1 MKKLK
6 KSLALLLTLAL
17 VLSLAPAAFAADVA
31 ANSITADSS
40 TATVY
45 VGNSTTKNSASLTAI
60 VSPSNYTG
68 NVVWATKDKTIAAFD
83 TSGTEQTTTTLASG
97 SSGKT
102 VATIYGLKAGT
113 TTVIATAGEKTA
125 VFTVTVQD
133 NAVSSIIISDT
144 GNADGKDAPVSSLY
158 MLPGNTKQLYCIA
171 TYASGERAVID
182 PTWSSSSPKIV
193 NYNDSGIISAVGVGN
208 ATVTA
213 SVPTGAG
220 STASSSCAVTVSNTP
235 TLSVTSDTGKYTVA
249 AGSTLAFTAS
259 SQEGV
264 TLNSTNTVWTTSNS
278 AVAKFGTGSGA
289 TTATGS
295 KATVNGIAGGS
306 AVITATYTY
315 TDSNNKTQKATASQ
329 TVTVTG
335 GAVKSVKLDDSYLGL
350 YSTGTLTAVSDPV
363 NPTYKSAAWVSSN
376 PYVATVSG
384 TTLSATIYGRS
395 EGSTN
400 ITLTVTNEDGAIK
413 TATCKITVT
422 DLSSSN
428 ASDQAVIGTNLSLAN
443 IASMLTSKFA
453 SQYGF
458 APSSSST
465 ITFSSLGSSSYGT
478 LYTSSSTYVWNTASS
493 GTAYKFS
500 DLSSFTF
507 VPKAVGDYT
516 LPYNIADTA
525 NGRSLSGT
533 ITISVVSGNLTV
545 NVTLSNSSPY
555 LFGSN
560 VNADGV
566 AAYTAI
572 YNAVYAKY
580 VKACDHII
588 FANSVSSGSNVGTLY
603 ADSAKSS
610 ISTSNRTFYYSG
622 STKLVSGLYFVP
634 ASTGTYSRQF
644 TAYDASGNSI
654 GVCDLNI
661 IVPEAAI
668 SAFYNMKPNAT
679 LNLEQ
684 SLFEAWFEGVT
695 GSSYLSYVTL
705 DGVSNYTGT
714 FYNSGTSFIPG
725 SGLKFYSTT
734 YTGTKPVSPSYIG
747 NVSYKA
753 ANSSYST
760 YVNFTCVGGTTASAT
775 GITRSGTLC
784 ICVTPGSVGNV
795 TYTVKSGSVQTFD
808 SASFTS
814 VYKTATN
821 TTPTTAFRI
830 KIMSLPTTGSL
841 YYNYVSSSNTGTLLT
856 SANCS
861 GFDLYANKSGAA
873 YVIDKVT
880 FVPDSSVGSSS
891 INYAVYNTSGTL
903 LYCGKVVLNSASS
916 SFSTY
921 SEGYTFSVGDF
932 YSSTNTNPIMS
943 VKFGTP
949 SSGTLYYDYAHGTGT
964 YVSPTMKFYTKTAR
978 TGEYPI
984 TKLTY
989 IPAAGFSGNVTISY
1003 TATTNTGAVKTGT
1016 ITMAVK
1022 SKTASTL
1029 FNDVTEG
1036 NTGSWSANAVD
1047 YCATWD
1053 LVSGIGTYS
1062 FSPAATMNR
1071 AMLVSI
1077 LYSAAGKPAVSG
1089 GTKFKDVKSSD
1100 YFYNA
1105 VIWASANGIVSGM
1118 SATSFAPASPVT
1130 REQIAVFLY
1139 KYAVYS
1145 GSGVAA
1151 TTNLSGYTDSGK
1163 ISSYAV
1169 TAMKWAVASGI
1180 ISGTSATTL
1189 GPRNTTTR
1197 AQVVVML
1204 HSYLT

>member
-31 ANSITADSS
+31 ATGISPSS
-40 TATVY
+40 QNVSVY
-45 VGNSTTKNSASLTAI
+45 VGKTSTLTAY
-60 VSPSNYTG
+60 VTPSDYSG
-68 NVVWATKDKTIAAFD
+68 NVDWAVKSGGDYVVLPAT
-83 TSGTEQTTTTLASG
+83 TSAPLEAG
-97 SSGKT
+97 GK
-102 VATIYGLKAGT
+102 
-113 TTVIATAGEKTA
+113 
-125 VFTVTVQD
+125 
-133 NAVSSIIISDT
+133 
-144 GNADGKDAPVSSLY
+144 
-158 MLPGNTKQLYCIA
+158 
-171 TYASGERAVID
+171 
-182 PTWSSSSPKIV
+182 
-193 NYNDSGIISAVGVGN
+193 
-208 ATVTA
+208 
-213 SVPTGAG
+213 
-220 STASSSCAVTVSNTP
+220 
-235 TLSVTSDTGKYTVA
+235 
-249 AGSTLAFTAS
+249 STLAISGKA
-259 SQEGV
+259 
-264 TLNSTNTVWTTSNS
+264 
-278 AVAKFGTGSGA
+278 AGT
-289 TTATGS
+289 
-295 KATVNGIAGGS
+295 
-306 AVITATYTY
+306 AVITATAGSYVSTFNVTVNKDYVTSVVITTESGNAKAQINSASIYTGKDLQLYSITTYASNTTASPTVEYNTASWTTSNASVANVTAEGKVTANSAGTATITAKSKDGTQTASVSITVTTTPSISITADKNTVAANSSITLTLNSNTSGYTLDQNAVVWSTSNSSVATVTPASKSLTTAVKGVSGGTATITAKYTY
-315 TDSNNKTQKATASQ
+315 IDDSGKSQ
-329 TVTVTG
+329 TISATYNVSVTG

-400 ITLTVTNEDGAIK
+400 ITLTVTNEDGTIK

-1053 LVSGIGTYS
+1053 LVSGTGTYS